1 MRKNFKRFAVVLCLL
16 LSASL
21 MLFSCADD
29 GAAVSSTLSDSTSEN
44 TSGGDSA
51 VGQATSE
58 PDNADTENDDIVTS
72 SSSSPANDAVSE
84 QDSSKPA
91 SSAVSSKA
99 ADSASRSSQAASSK
113 AASSKAASS
122 KAASSAVSSS
132 KPVSPKPP
140 SSSAASSKAVS
151 SKATSSAVSSSK
163 PSSGTEI
170 DYGPRISDDPSQS
183 SDTSFYSSVEDAIFK
198 QLNELRVAQGLHE
211 LKKSSS
217 LASGARI
224 RAKEMY
230 DYNYFAH
237 SRPDGGSWDSVFK
250 VEVPLSGY
258 SYLGENL
265 AKTTGMSPS
274 ATYFMDLWINS
285 PGHYE
290 NMVRSNYTHVGIGV
304 YYGYVSGKGQ
314 VAYAVQEFGTF
325 K

>member
-1 MRKNFKRFAVVLCLL
+1 MQTYLKRLAVVLCLL
-16 LSASL
+16 LSVSL
-21 MLFSCADD
+21 MLFSCADG
-29 GAAVSSTLSDSTSEN
+29 GAAVSSSLSDSASEN

-58 PDNADTENDDIVTS
+58 PDNSDTQNDDIWAS
-72 SSSSPANDAVSE
+72 SDPSPASDATPD
-84 QDSSKPA
+84 QDPSKPA
-91 SSAVSSKA
+91 SSASSSKA
-99 ADSASRSSQAASSK
+99 ASSASTSSRAASSK
-113 AASSKAASS
+113 AASSVT
-122 KAASSAVSSS
+122 ASSAAPSS
-132 KPVSPKPP
+132 KPPSPKPP
-140 SSSAASSKAVS
+140 SSSAASSKAAS

-198 QLNELRVAQGLHE
+198 QLNELRVTQGLHE

-290 NMVRSNYTHVGIGV
+290 NMVRSTYTHVGIGV

>member
-21 MLFSCADD
+21 MLFSCTDD

-58 PDNADTENDDIVTS
+58 PDSADTENDDIVTS
-72 SSSSPANDAVSE
+72 SSSFPANDAVSE
-84 QDSSKPA
+84 QDPSKPA

-122 KAASSAVSSS
+122 AVSSS
-132 KPVSPKPP
+132 KPVNPKPP

-198 QLNELRVAQGLHE
+198 QLNELRVTQGLHE

-250 VEVPLSGY
+250 VEIPLSGY

>member
-1 MRKNFKRFAVVLCLL
+1 MQANLKRLAVVLCLL

-29 GAAVSSTLSDSTSEN
+29 GAVVSSSLSDSASEN

-51 VGQATSE
+51 VDQATSE
-58 PDNADTENDDIVTS
+58 PDNFDTESNDAAAS
-72 SSSSPANDAVSE
+72 SDSSPASNAAPE
-84 QDSSKPA
+84 QDPSKPGSSVVSSKPA
-91 SSAVSSKA
+91 GSASQSSQAVSSKA
-99 ADSASRSSQAASSK
+99 ASSKAASSAASPPSSKPPSSSAASSK

-122 KAASSAVSSS
+122 KA
-132 KPVSPKPP
+132 
-140 SSSAASSKAVS
+140 
-151 SKATSSAVSSSK
+151 TSSVASSSK

-170 DYGPRISDDPSQS
+170 DYGPRISDDPSMS
-183 SDTSFYSSVEDAIFK
+183 SDTSFYSGVEDAIFK
-198 QLNELRVAQGLHE
+198 QLNELRVSNGLSE
-211 LKKSSS
+211 LKKSSN
-217 LASGARI
+217 LAAGARI

-285 PGHYE
+285 AGHYE
-290 NMVRSNYTHVGIGV
+290 NMVRSAYTHVGIGV

>member
-1 MRKNFKRFAVVLCLL
+1 MQANLKRLAVVLCLL

-29 GAAVSSTLSDSTSEN
+29 GAVVSSSLSDSASEN

-51 VGQATSE
+51 VDQATSE
-58 PDNADTENDDIVTS
+58 PDNFDTESNDAAAS
-72 SSSSPANDAVSE
+72 SDSSPASNAAPE
-84 QDSSKPA
+84 QDPSKPGSSVVSSKPA
-91 SSAVSSKA
+91 G
-99 ADSASRSSQAASSK
+99 SASQSSQAV
-113 AASSKAASS
+113 SSKAASS
-122 KAASSAVSSS
+122 KAASSAASPPSS
-132 KPVSPKPP
+132 KPP
-140 SSSAASSKAVS
+140 SSSAASSKAAS
-151 SKATSSAVSSSK
+151 SKATSSVASSSK

-170 DYGPRISDDPSQS
+170 DYGPRISDDPSMS
-183 SDTSFYSSVEDAIFK
+183 SDTSFYSGVEDAIFK
-198 QLNELRVAQGLHE
+198 QLNELRVSNGLSE
-211 LKKSSS
+211 LKKSSN
-217 LASGARI
+217 LAAGARI

-285 PGHYE
+285 AGHYE
-290 NMVRSNYTHVGIGV
+290 NMVRSAYTHVGIGV